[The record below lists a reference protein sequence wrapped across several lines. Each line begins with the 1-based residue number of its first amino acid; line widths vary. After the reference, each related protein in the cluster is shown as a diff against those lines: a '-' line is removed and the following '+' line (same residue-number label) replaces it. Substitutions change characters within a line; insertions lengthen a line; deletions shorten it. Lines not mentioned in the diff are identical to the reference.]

1 MSSGKHAAI
10 GIVTLLIVAGCLSG
24 PVPTSSPSGTPSGG
38 PSDGVPTGEVRV
50 VLGIYSGRPDPEWTL
65 TGAEVA
71 ALDRAIA
78 ALPDASGTPQAGDL
92 GYHGFTVTRP
102 GSTFVAYLGTVA
114 PAGNGPRAFK
124 LDRGLVVERL
134 LLETGRPHLAAAE
147 VAEVER
153 ALAAVP

>member
-1 MSSGKHAAI
+1 MRRRRLRSIGRAAI
-10 GIVTLLIVAGCLSG
+10 GIVTLLIVAGCSSG
-24 PVPTSSPSGTPSGG
+24 PAPASSPPE
-38 PSDGVPTGEVRV
+38 EVRV

-65 TGAEVA
+65 TGSEVV
-71 ALDRAIA
+71 ALDRTIA
-78 ALPDASGTPQAGDL
+78 ALPDASGTPQAGGL

-102 GSTFVAYLGTVA
+102 GSTIVAYLGTLA
-114 PAGNGPRAFK
+114 PPGNGPRAFK

-134 LLETGRPHLAAAE
+134 LLESGRPHLAAAE